1 MKKNVISI
9 IIAAFLLLTS
19 FKNSD
24 NYTNVDN
31 LTDNIYLKWTYNIY
45 GNGYITPDNAHRYVD
60 FETLES
66 TVLCAKPNCTHKDS
80 ECVANIIED
89 TPIMFNGY
97 LYYFVKNSGINE
109 TEDGREFY
117 IDTRL
122 NRVSM
127 DSSEIE
133 EITAFTDCTPREEE
147 GCFLSGNMLYFCG
160 FDWNPT
166 ADEYGNIITRSAGGM
181 NYLCSVNLETG
192 KYKNYGS
199 IYDGDK
205 QYEAASSSSSAKI
218 REYYDSKIYIEYS
231 FMKESLTLD
240 EMHELDARDYFTV
253 LTFEFDPETE
263 TLTESDLP
271 SASYMDSDSYV
282 YSNYPENSS
291 TIIDEGKTYTIEG
304 LDVDLIGRLFN
315 GKLFMYE
322 EWYDI
327 TDGSKHSLG
336 EYATWEVLTMYD
348 DCYILRDGN
357 NFVKL
362 TEEELLAL

>member
-1 MKKNVISI
+1 G
-9 IIAAFLLLTS
+9 
-19 FKNSD
+19 
-24 NYTNVDN
+24 
-31 LTDNIYLKWTYNIY
+31 NIYIKRLYNIY
-45 GNGYITPDNAHRYVD
+45 EDGYITSDDTHRYVD

-80 ECVANIIED
+80 ECVANIVGD

-97 LYYFVKNSGINE
+97 IYYFVKNEGVNE
-109 TEDGREFY
+109 TGDGREFY

-122 NRVSM
+122 NRISL
-127 DSSEIE
+127 DSSGME
-133 EITAFTDCTPREEE
+133 EITAFTDCMPREGS
-147 GCFLSGNMLYFCG
+147 GCFIYEDILYFCG
-160 FDWNPT
+160 DDLNPT
-166 ADEYGNIITRSAGGM
+166 SDEYGNIITGSSGGTH
-181 NYLCSVNLETG
+181 YFCSVNLETG
-192 KYKNYGS
+192 EYKNYGS

-218 REYYDSKIYIEYS
+218 RGYYDSKIYIEYS
-231 FMKESLTLD
+231 FMKESLTLE
-240 EMHELDARDYFTV
+240 EMDELDARDYFTV

-263 TLTESDLP
+263 TLTESNLP

-304 LDVDLIGRLFN
+304 LDVNLIGRLFN
-315 GKLFMYE
+315 GKLFMSE

-348 DCYILRDGN
+348 DCYILRDGD

>member
-1 MKKNVISI
+1 MKGLFTK
-9 IIAAFLLLTS
+9 IIAIAIVSAMFTS
-19 FKNSD
+19 CGKNND
-24 NYTNVDN
+24 NIDDTEN
-31 LTDNIYLKWTYNIY
+31 NIYLKWTYNIY
-45 GNGYITPDNAHRYVD
+45 ENGYITPDDTHRYVD

-80 ECVANIIED
+80 ECVANIIGD
-89 TPIMFNGY
+89 IPIMFNGY
-97 LYYFVKNSGINE
+97 LYYFVESSGINE

-133 EITAFTDCTPREEE
+133 EIIAFTDCTPREEE

-166 ADEYGNIITRSAGGM
+166 ADEY
-181 NYLCSVNLETG
+181 
-192 KYKNYGS
+192 KNYGS

-205 QYEAASSSSSAKI
+205 QYEAASSSNSAKVCG
-218 REYYDSKIYIEYS
+218 YYDSKIYIEYS
-231 FMKESLTLD
+231 FMKESLTLE
-240 EMHELDARDYFTV
+240 EMDELDTRDYFTM
-253 LTFEFDPETE
+253 LTFEFEPETG
-263 TLTESDLP
+263 TMTESNLP

-282 YSNYPENSS
+282 YSNYPKNSS

-304 LDVDLIGRLFN
+304 LDVNLIGRLFN
-315 GKLFMYE
+315 GKLFMSE

-348 DCYILRDGN
+348 DCYILRDGD